1 MGEVMKKIAKIL
13 FLIIVL
19 LVALVGVAYAVAP
32 KEEKDNITNIFKK
45 PIDFIKDLF
54 SKMEGII
61 DTSKLTSDNLFNEDS
76 KTVLSINQI
85 NLNSYFTDNTLSSS
99 KEIIQ
104 LYQDA
109 YRSLRIF
116 ETNAVE
122 EKLNLYIN
130 LENDLKKSMYIY
142 VTFTFE
148 KESSFEYNPDY
159 IPKAKIKEIEL
170 KWYNGDLVG
179 NYSEGI
185 TTYGKTSQK
194 LLGSTFKVTNKSKA
208 TVKLQQGGEANS
220 WKDYDLEYIYHMGN
234 EKVNDI
240 VTTDSDNNLIGIS
253 VAKYTASDIQKIC
266 DSLFTDLFQIDEIKD
281 ETTAPVGEVKLI
293 SLEGLKAIANC
304 TYEYD
309 KEIYG
314 NHPLIDIWD
323 RNYRD
328 YVNSYHEDPLDM
340 LLFAVDFLNEKTLDK
355 KTFYLNVWADPL
367 RDSSG
372 NLIGDSNGL
381 AEVYEYR
388 NNVFHL
394 IGIYNSKYSW
404 VTAKEYDLTDY
415 REWSLEQTFMF
426 SNYKLNLNTENLLS
440 STATFTNLMNINE
453 TDFPSEIMKNIFKTK
468 ERN

>member
-1 MGEVMKKIAKIL
+1 MKKLIKIL
-13 FLIIVL
+13 FLILI
-19 LVALVGVAYAVAP
+19 ALVVVGGITYAVAP

-85 NLNSYFTDNTLSSS
+85 NFNSYFTDKTLSSS
-99 KEIIQ
+99 KEVTK

-109 YRSLRIF
+109 YRTLRIF

-148 KESSFEYNPDY
+148 KESSFEYDPDY

-170 KWYNGDLVG
+170 KWYNGDLIG
-179 NYSEGI
+179 KYSEGI
-185 TTYGKTSQK
+185 TTYGKASQK
-194 LLGSTFKVTNKSKA
+194 LLGSTFQVTNKSKA
-208 TVKLQQGGEANS
+208 TIKLQQGGEANP

-234 EKVNDI
+234 EKVDDI
-240 VTTDSDNNLIGIS
+240 VTTDSDNNLTGIS

-293 SLEGLKAIANC
+293 SLEGLKAIADC
-304 TYEYD
+304 TYNYD
-309 KEIYG
+309 KAVYG
-314 NHPLIDIWD
+314 KHPLNDIWD
-323 RNYRD
+323 AHYRE
-328 YVNSYHEDPLDM
+328 YVSQYHEDPLDM

-394 IGIYNSKYSW
+394 VGIYNSKYSW
-404 VTAKEYDLTDY
+404 VTSKEYDLTDY

-426 SNYKLNLNTENLLS
+426 SNYKLNLNPENLLS
-440 STATFTNLMNINE
+440 STAIFTNLMNINE

>member
-1 MGEVMKKIAKIL
+1 MGEVMKKIAKIS

-19 LVALVGVAYAVAP
+19 LVVLVGVAYAVAP

-76 KTVLSINQI
+76 KIVLSINQI
-85 NLNSYFTDNTLSSS
+85 NLNSYFTDKTLSSS
-99 KEIIQ
+99 KEVTK

-122 EKLNLYIN
+122 KKLNLYIN
-130 LENDLKKSMYIY
+130 VENELKKSMYIY

-148 KESSFEYNPDY
+148 KESYSEYDPDY

-170 KWYNGDLVG
+170 KWYNKELIGK
-179 NYSEGI
+179 YAEGV
-185 TTYGKTSQK
+185 TTYSKASQK
-194 LLGSTFKVTNKSKA
+194 LLGSTFQVTNKSKA
-208 TVKLQQGGEANS
+208 TIKLQQGGEAKP

-234 EKVNDI
+234 EKVDDI

-253 VAKYTASDIQKIC
+253 VAKYTA
-266 DSLFTDLFQIDEIKD
+266 
-281 ETTAPVGEVKLI
+281 PVGEVKLI
-293 SLEGLKAIANC
+293 SLEGLKAIADC

-328 YVNSYHEDPLDM
+328 YVNNYHEDPLDM

-404 VTAKEYDLTDY
+404 VTSKEYDLTDY

>member
-1 MGEVMKKIAKIL
+1 
-13 FLIIVL
+13 
-19 LVALVGVAYAVAP
+19 
-32 KEEKDNITNIFKK
+32 
-45 PIDFIKDLF
+45 
-54 SKMEGII
+54 
-61 DTSKLTSDNLFNEDS
+61 
-76 KTVLSINQI
+76 
-85 NLNSYFTDNTLSSS
+85 
-99 KEIIQ
+99 
-104 LYQDA
+104 
-109 YRSLRIF
+109 
-116 ETNAVE
+116 
-122 EKLNLYIN
+122 
-130 LENDLKKSMYIY
+130 MYIY

-148 KESSFEYNPDY
+148 KESSFEYDPDY

-170 KWYNGDLVG
+170 KWYNGDLIG
-179 NYSEGI
+179 KYSEGI
-185 TTYGKTSQK
+185 TTYGKASQK
-194 LLGSTFKVTNKSKA
+194 LLGSTFQVTNKSKA
-208 TVKLQQGGEANS
+208 TIKLQQGGEANP

-234 EKVNDI
+234 EKVDDI
-240 VTTDSDNNLIGIS
+240 VTTDSDNNLTGIS

-281 ETTAPVGEVKLI
+281 ETTAPVGVVKMI
-293 SLEGLKAIANC
+293 SLDGLKSIADC
-304 TYEYD
+304 TYTYD

-314 NHPLIDIWD
+314 NHPLTDIWD

-328 YVNSYHEDPLDM
+328 YVDSYGEDPLDM

-404 VTAKEYDLTDY
+404 ASTKEYDLTDY

-426 SNYKLNLNTENLLS
+426 SNYKLNLNPENLLS
-440 STATFTNLMNINE
+440 STAIFTNLMNINE

>member
-1 MGEVMKKIAKIL
+1 MKKIAKIL

-61 DTSKLTSDNLFNEDS
+61 DTSKLTSDNLFYEDS

-85 NLNSYFTDNTLSSS
+85 NFNSYFTDNTLSSS

-104 LYQDA
+104 LYKDA

-142 VTFTFE
+142 ATFTFE
-148 KESSFEYNPDY
+148 KESSFEYDPDY

-170 KWYNGDLVG
+170 KWYNGDLIG
-179 NYSEGI
+179 KYSEGI
-185 TTYGKTSQK
+185 TTYGKASQK
-194 LLGSTFKVTNKSKA
+194 LLGSNFKVTNKSKA
-208 TVKLQQGGEANS
+208 TVKLQQGGEANP

-234 EKVNDI
+234 EKVDDI
-240 VTTDSDNNLIGIS
+240 VTIDSENHLTGVS

-293 SLEGLKAIANC
+293 SLDGLKAIANC

-328 YVNSYHEDPLDM
+328 YVSQYHEDPLDM

-372 NLIGDSNGL
+372 NLIGDLNGL

-394 IGIYNSKYSW
+394 VGIYNSKYSW
-404 VTAKEYDLTDY
+404 VTSKEYDLTDY

-426 SNYKLNLNTENLLS
+426 SNYKLNLNPENLLS
-440 STATFTNLMNINE
+440 STATFTNLMSINE
-453 TDFPSEIMKNIFKTK
+453 TDFPSEIMQNIFKTK
-468 ERN
+468 E